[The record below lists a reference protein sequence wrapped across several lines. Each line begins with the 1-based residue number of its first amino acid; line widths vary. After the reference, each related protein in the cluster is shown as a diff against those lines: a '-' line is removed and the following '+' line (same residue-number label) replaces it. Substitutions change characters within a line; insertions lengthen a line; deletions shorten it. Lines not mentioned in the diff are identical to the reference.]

1 MSLPPLWAALAGVLL
16 GLGVAT
22 LCGWTIGRMFMAGLT
37 GREKFAWSFAIG
49 LMVQA
54 LALLVVVAVG
64 ARPTTAALLGIEA
77 GIGIAALLAGI
88 LRRRAAPGWFPAGRK
103 FDALAFALAAVAGAA
118 WALFLLTAI
127 ADAPWATD
135 FFAVWGYKAKIVY
148 GAGSVP
154 RRLFADPALDFA
166 HPEYPLLVPLSLS
179 ALGVAAGR
187 WNEPALALFY
197 PACALA
203 TLLALWG
210 FLARRVSRPAGALA
224 AALSALCFFLYRP
237 SNVGTAE
244 IPFALAAVL
253 AAVAASDFVLEASA
267 GETARLAAAALFAA
281 SVKQEGALLSVLL
294 AAAVWGKLRTT
305 EARRAR
311 NGALALVLPV
321 ALHGVLQ
328 VVLRGHRPSRDFD
341 LALLSPGRWG
351 ELPARFGTAL
361 ARLLSADVLPASVPL
376 LAIVV
381 LLIATERG
389 AVDWLLGVLALQ
401 LLGYVAAF
409 TLSAYGPAYAVDAA
423 FSRIATTLFPAL
435 TLVLAARLMSSEP
448 AWAHQT
454 SPPAGMSDSGES
466 SGESARR
473 APRLHGV
480 GTTGNSRNEKGP

>member
-1 MSLPPLWAALAGVLL
+1 MSLPPVWGALGGVLL
-16 GLGVAT
+16 ALAVAT
-22 LCGWTIGRMFMAGLT
+22 VCGWTVARMFTAGVT
-37 GREKFAWSFAIG
+37 GREKFAWSFAAG

-54 LALLVVVAVG
+54 IGLLVVLAVG
-64 ARPTTAALLGIEA
+64 ARPSTPGVLGVELGIGVAALA
-77 GIGIAALLAGI
+77 AGI
-88 LRRRAAPGWFPAGRK
+88 LRRRPAPGWFPARRQI
-103 FDALAFALAAVAGAA
+103 DALTVALAIVAGAA
-118 WALFLLTAI
+118 WALFLLTAV
-127 ADAPWATD
+127 ADSPWATD
-135 FFAVWGYKAKIVY
+135 FLAVWGYKAKIVY
-148 GAGSVP
+148 EAGTVP
-154 RRLFADPALDFA
+154 ARLFADPALDFA

-179 ALGVAAGR
+179 ALAAAAGQ
-187 WNEPALALFY
+187 WNEPALSLLY

-203 TLLALWG
+203 TLLALSG
-210 FLARRVSRPAGALA
+210 FLARRVSRVAGALA

-253 AAVAASDFVLEASA
+253 LTVAASDFALEASA

-294 AAAVWGKLRTT
+294 AAAVWWKLRPT

-311 NGALALVLPV
+311 SGGVALVLPV

-351 ELPARFGTAL
+351 ELPARFGAAL
-361 ARLLSADVLPASVPL
+361 ARLLVADVLPASVPL

-381 LLIATERG
+381 LLIATRRG
-389 AVDWLLGVLALQ
+389 AADWLLGVLALQ

-435 TLVLAARLMSSEP
+435 TLVLAARAAPGSS
-448 AWAHQT
+448 AV
-454 SPPAGMSDSGES
+454 SP
-466 SGESARR
+466 
-473 APRLHGV
+473 V
-480 GTTGNSRNEKGP
+480 